1 MPGLVFE
8 DSSPPVA
15 APPVRTD
22 VACFVGIVRARASL
36 ADFQLRLPRRL
47 RALGWRPTSAP
58 ASGSQERLPA
68 MPERLAASRFTEWLR
83 SGTAGWTQVSPVDPT
98 PPRGGS
104 RVTSPADLFEACLAA
119 VLPVW
124 LARWFA
130 ESAWFSPFAART
142 VREIVELED
151 VPVPI
156 ESWDAFNR
164 LFEWERRPLN
174 RRTGVYGDTALGAA
188 VRSFFAQGGR
198 KCYVVATGA
207 PDEPSGASP
216 RIADRLLPRVAPTP
230 LDPATW
236 RGAGCLLGLP
246 DVSFLGV
253 PDLPEAFRANPAPPR
268 PAPPPE
274 SPEEFVEC
282 SHPAT
287 FDEDS
292 ARTRAFRAPRC
303 DTAGFQGWT
312 RKVEEFGRFLARE
325 CREVQLVVALP
336 IPVVDADVP
345 ETFPARSLYLHRS
358 AEAQWAEVARLR
370 TAFVQVAYPWLRPS
384 GGSRLPEGLESPD
397 GTLVGLLAGNALS
410 RGTQR
415 SALNLPV
422 RGIAGV
428 EPVLTRSELEGF
440 LPDTGASSDS
450 RPRLQRL
457 SAFGPTTTG
466 IRLLSDVTTSP
477 DRAWAPGQVNRL
489 MSAIIRASRV
499 AGEAL
504 LFENSGEDLW
514 AAVTETLESVL
525 EGFWR
530 EGAFAGD
537 STRDAFD
544 VRCDRRTIT
553 QADIDAGRVIAR
565 IEFTPAAALDR
576 ITVLFSL
583 QEGGHLSLLGRDP
596 GSSMEA
602 GE

>member
-1 MPGLVFE
+1 MGRGRGE
-8 DSSPPVA
+8 Y
-15 APPVRTD
+15 R
-22 VACFVGIVRARASL
+22 
-36 ADFQLRLPRRL
+36 LRL
-47 RALGWRPTSAP
+47 
-58 ASGSQERLPA
+58 GSTTGEG
-68 MPERLAASRFTEWLR
+68 E
-83 SGTAGWTQVSPVDPT
+83 
-98 PPRGGS
+98 
-104 RVTSPADLFEACLAA
+104 VTVADLLGKF
-119 VLPVW
+119 
-124 LARWFA
+124 AR
-130 ESAWFSPFAART
+130 
-142 VREIVELED
+142 
-151 VPVPI
+151 
-156 ESWDAFNR
+156 
-164 LFEWERRPLN
+164 
-174 RRTGVYGDTALGAA
+174 GAA
-188 VRSFFAQGGR
+188 QV
-198 KCYVVATGA
+198 
-207 PDEPSGASP
+207 
-216 RIADRLLPRVAPTP
+216 
-230 LDPATW
+230 
-236 RGAGCLLGLP
+236 RGAVTQRVHQLGIACAIQR
-246 DVSFLGV
+246 VQGQAG
-253 PDLPEAFRANPAPPR
+253 AF
-268 PAPPPE
+268 
-274 SPEEFVEC
+274 
-282 SHPAT
+282 
-287 FDEDS
+287 
-292 ARTRAFRAPRC
+292 
-303 DTAGFQGWT
+303 GW
-312 RKVEEFGRFLARE
+312 
-325 CREVQLVVALP
+325 
-336 IPVVDADVP
+336 
-345 ETFPARSLYLHRS
+345 H
-358 AEAQWAEVARLR
+358 QWAEVARLR
-370 TAFVQVAYPWLRPS
+370 TAFVQVADPWLRPS

-422 RGIAGV
+422 RGIAGL
-428 EPVLTRSELEGF
+428 EPVITRSDPEGF
-440 LPDTGASSDS
+440 LPDTGASADS